1 MAQTRRKTM
10 SLSLNN
16 ETVNSNQGFN
26 FGKKVNNRVKPNI
39 QQFSISKISPNTDRD
54 VFNNN

>member
-1 MAQTRRKTM
+1 M

-26 FGKKVNNRVKPNI
+26 FGKKANNRVKPNI
-39 QQFSISKISPNTDRD
+39 
-54 VFNNN
+54 